1 MPGTALTLHRH
12 ASHPHRGGDLGA
24 TVLRAEPSP
33 LWGGSERS
41 GGEGF
46 LRDKDAK
53 TSPQLFS
60 NEAEQQYSIFGPG
73 MKLAPSSPP
82 RGEGGPEDRMRGARS
97 ANSSPESPLIAS
109 HALGTSPR
117 GEKRVPA
124 YILAISSV
132 EVAHVR

>member
-73 MKLAPSSPP
+73 MKLAPSSPQ
-82 RGEGGPEDRMRGARS
+82 RGEGGPKDRMRGASLTSRVRV
-97 ANSSPESPLIAS
+97 PLIAS

-117 GEKRVPA
+117 REKRVPA
-124 YILAISSV
+124 TILAIPSV